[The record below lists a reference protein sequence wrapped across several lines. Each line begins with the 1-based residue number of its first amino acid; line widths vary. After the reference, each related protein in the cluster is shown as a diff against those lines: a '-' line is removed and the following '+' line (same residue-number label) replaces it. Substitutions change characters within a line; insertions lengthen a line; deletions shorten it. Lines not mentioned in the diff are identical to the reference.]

1 MTRHFDFRNDGD
13 ATLGSIFH
21 QVAEFILGIVTT
33 LGTLAALLQI
43 LVATG
48 IPVFPQLT
56 RTPGCKVVE
65 SRIALDFNAPSCSIS
80 QMDMETVELILRHHI
95 NLFLEEGDREIMTR
109 NIEHQATPLVGRC
122 IHDVAACDAL
132 LGSKL
137 LHGLPGTEE
146 TLAAGGTDFNGIRC
160 HMKPVCLW
168 RRGIGEL
175 GKLHHSLGCI
185 IHLDIPCLGID
196 ILGISAYLV
205 FYFHTVAGV
214 EYALAHRN
222 LLWFR
227 QQILSLKGRG

>member
-1 MTRHFDFRNDGD
+1 MTRHLDFRNDGD

-43 LVATG
+43 LVAIG
-48 IPVFPQLT
+48 IPVFPQLA
-56 RTPGCKVVE
+56 RTPGCKVVK
-65 SRIALDFNAPSCSIS
+65 SRIALDFDAPSGSIG
-80 QMDMETVELILRHHI
+80 QMDMETVELVFRHHI
-95 NLFLEEGDREIMTR
+95 NLLLEEGDWEIMTG
-109 NIEHQATPLVGRC
+109 NIEHQSTPLIGWC

-132 LGSKL
+132 LGGKL

-146 TLAAGGTDFNGIRC
+146 TFAAGGTDFNGIRC
-160 HMKPVCLW
+160 HMKLVCLW
-168 RRGIGEL
+168 RRCIGEL

-222 LLWFR
+222 LLRFR
-227 QQILSLKGRG
+227 QQALSLKG